1 MSRKNLTGAN
11 RVYRIHHCTTGHWF
25 YAANRDNRVD
35 LRKAQLPLL
44 SSVSSIRALFSN
56 LNSVFSVTSCSK
68 LGRYQMK
75 YEIRDILIIAAVICS
90 LLGNEAHPCTGIR
103 LIAEDGTVVHARTM
117 EFAIDIHSDVIMV
130 PRGYA
135 RVGTTPDGKEGL
147 KWKAKYASVGAN
159 GVGLPVLFDGLN
171 EKGLAAGTFYFPTS
185 AGYMPYVAADA
196 GKTIAQWEVGSW
208 ILENFASVEEVK
220 ANIGNIVVPAVV
232 FGGWGFAPEAHYIV
246 HDASGKSIVIEYVSG
261 KLNVHDN
268 PLGVITNSPTFDWHM
283 TNLRNYLN
291 FSMTN
296 APPVQLGSIKLLP
309 TGQGSGML
317 GLPGDFTPPSRF
329 VRAVAFSQS
338 VLKSKTGDNAVLE
351 AFHILNQFDIP
362 KGAAREHEKDEH
374 GNVLADYTIWTSASD
389 LKAKRFYFRTYE
401 NSQIRMVDLMK
412 MNLDAKDLVKL
423 SMKGAESI
431 KPLNP

>member
-1 MSRKNLTGAN
+1 MKNQIRKTLIT
-11 RVYRIHHCTTGHWF
+11 
-25 YAANRDNRVD
+25 AA
-35 LRKAQLPLL
+35 A
-44 SSVSSIRALFSN
+44 I
-56 LNSVFSVTSCSK
+56 
-68 LGRYQMK
+68 G
-75 YEIRDILIIAAVICS
+75 S
-90 LLGNEAHPCTGIR
+90 LLANTAHACTGIR

-135 RVGTTPDGKEGL
+135 RTGTTPDGKEGL

-185 AGYMPYVAADA
+185 AGYMPYTAADA

-246 HDASGKSIVIEYVSG
+246 HDASGKSIVIEYVGG

-283 TNLRNYLN
+283 TNLRNYVN

-296 APPVQLGSIKLLP
+296 APPVQLGSVKLLP
-309 TGQGSGML
+309 IGQGSGML

-338 VLKSKTGDNAVLE
+338 VFKPKTGDDAVLE
-351 AFHILNQFDIP
+351 AFHVLNQFDIP

-412 MNLDAKDLVKL
+412 MDLDAKDITKI

>member
-1 MSRKNLTGAN
+1 MRKTII
-11 RVYRIHHCTTGHWF
+11 V
-25 YAANRDNRVD
+25 AA
-35 LRKAQLPLL
+35 A
-44 SSVSSIRALFSN
+44 F
-56 LNSVFSVTSCSK
+56 
-68 LGRYQMK
+68 
-75 YEIRDILIIAAVICS
+75 CS
-90 LLGNEAHPCTGIR
+90 LLAPTVQACTGIR

-117 EFAIDIHSDVIMV
+117 EFAIDIHSDVMMI
-130 PRGYA
+130 PRGFA
-135 RVGTTPDGKEGL
+135 RTGTTPDGKEGL

-185 AGYMPYVAADA
+185 AGYMPYTAADA

-220 ANIGNIVVPAVV
+220 TNIGNIVVPAVV

-246 HDASGKSIVIEYVSG
+246 HDASGKSIVIEYVGG

-283 TNLRNYLN
+283 TNLRNYVN

-296 APPVQLGSIKLLP
+296 VPPVKLGSIKLLP
-309 TGQGSGML
+309 FGQGSGML

-338 VLKSKTGDNAVLE
+338 VFKPKTGDDAILE
-351 AFHILNQFDIP
+351 AFHVLNQFDIP

-374 GNVLADYTIWTSASD
+374 GNVIADYTIWTSASA
-389 LKAKRFYFRTYE
+389 LKAKRFYFRTYN
-401 NSQIRMVDLMK
+401 NSQIRMVDMMK
-412 MNLDAKDLVKL
+412 MKLDAKDVTKI
-423 SMKGAESI
+423 SMKGVESI
-431 KPLNP
+431 KSLNP